1 MKHEPF
7 SAAEAAARLGLDDR
21 QLERLQILVDLLCRW
36 QRHLNLVSTAS
47 LTDVWRRH
55 ILDSAQLITLL
66 GQPPPSIIDIGSGAG
81 FPGLVLAILS
91 DAAVTLVE
99 SDQRK
104 AVFLREAARLT
115 GTTVTVANRRAE
127 TLAGVFHAG
136 VITARALAPL
146 PTLLRWAQPLLQPHG
161 RCLLLKGRS
170 LAEELTAA
178 AKTWRMRTIV
188 HPSVSDPDGMILEI
202 RDLVPRHVG

>member
-1 MKHEPF
+1 V
-7 SAAEAAARLGLDDR
+7 AARLGLDDC

-36 QRHLNLVSTAS
+36 QRHLNLVSAAS
-47 LTDVWRRH
+47 LADVWRRH
-55 ILDSAQLITLL
+55 ILDSAQLIALL
-66 GQPPPSIIDIGSGAG
+66 GRPPPSVIDLGSGAG

-127 TLAGVFHAG
+127 TLPGVLHAG

-146 PTLLRWAQPLLQPHG
+146 PTLLRWALPLLQPHG

-170 LAEELTAA
+170 LPDELTAA
-178 AKTWRMRTIV
+178 AKTWRMQTVV
-188 HPSVSDPDGMILEI
+188 HRSVSDPDGMILEI